1 MADFKHIF
9 WSVLLGGAVFGGVHA
24 TSGHAADDEQA
35 LMARGAYLA
44 TAGDCV
50 ACHTR
55 PGGKPFAGGL
65 EIATPKGA
73 VISTN
78 ITPDPQNGIGAY
90 TLEDFEKA
98 LRRGLRKDGAYLYPV
113 MPYVSYAGLTDQ
125 DVKAL
130 YTWFMHGV
138 QPVAEKAPETQMGF
152 PGNIRMS
159 MMAWNMLA
167 ESEKPETGDS
177 ATYDKLRRGHYLATA
192 LEHCGTCHTPR
203 NFMLVEQ
210 QDQYLAGSQLNGWFA
225 PNITPSNT
233 GGIGDW
239 SEDDLVAYLKT
250 GHAKGRSQAAG
261 PMGEAVEHSTSHLT
275 DEDLHALAAF
285 IKQVP
290 AHDDDMEHQ
299 ARDSFGK
306 ALQEP
311 DIRSGVVH
319 QVGDLYEM
327 GGAELYDA
335 NCAACHGANGAGTA
349 DQYVPSLYTNSVVG
363 SGRPD
368 NLIMT
373 ILEGVN
379 RTTPSGHASMPS
391 FGSHSD
397 VQRLSDEEIARLVN
411 YLTIRFGSGDHQV
424 NAEQV
429 AAMRQPRPAPAPAS
443 ASAPVPAPAT
453 AAPATVA
460 SPPAVPASGKEAAQ
474 PTTPEHP

>member
-1 MADFKHIF
+1 MADIKHIF
-9 WSVLLGGAVFGGVHA
+9 RAILLGGAVLGGGYAASAHA
-24 TSGHAADDEQA
+24 GDDEQA

-90 TLEDFEKA
+90 TQEDFEKA

-138 QPVAEKAPETQMGF
+138 QPVAEKVPETQMGF

-225 PNITPSNT
+225 PNITPSST

-261 PMGEAVEHSTSHLT
+261 PMGEAVEHSTSHLS
-275 DEDLHALAAF
+275 DADLHALAAF

-290 AHDDDMEHQ
+290 AHDDEADHQ

-306 ALQEP
+306 ATLGADLRP
-311 DIRSGVVH
+311 GVVH
-319 QVGDLYEM
+319 RVDDLNVLD
-327 GGAELYDA
+327 GPELYDA
-335 NCAACHGANGAGTA
+335 NCAACHGANGGGTA
-349 DQYVPSLYTNSVVG
+349 DQYVPSLYANSVVG
-363 SGRPD
+363 AGRTD
-368 NLIMT
+368 NLVMT

-379 RTTPSGHASMPS
+379 RSTPSGHASMPS
-391 FGSHSD
+391 FGGHSD
-397 VQRLSDEEIARLVN
+397 VQRLSDDEIARLVN
-411 YLTIRFGSGDHQV
+411 YLTLRFGSGDHHITGAQV
-424 NAEQV
+424 G
-429 AAMRQPRPAPAPAS
+429 AMRPSSPAPAPAP
-443 ASAPVPAPAT
+443 APPPAPVISPATGQPAPP
-453 AAPATVA
+453 APT
-460 SPPAVPASGKEAAQ
+460 
-474 PTTPEHP
+474 